1 MNNKKYIPYK
11 VKSTNRENGTPI
23 NDTTIYLHSLD
34 TANENYD
41 IHMRNF
47 TINNDFFNVN
57 ANNNVLSLSFD
68 TNLGIT
74 SPPIIQ
80 DTPITLS
87 IQNYNTTAQFITGF
101 NTQAGIAGVTGLTA
115 TFNDQT
121 NLFTFHNSLGPTQVF
136 NWDVQENQKFLG
148 LSSGTHILGTTL
160 LSDKTAD
167 LSGPDEIN
175 ILLENIDLEAYNT
188 TDYNKN
194 ILSTIPIET
203 RFNEKKF
210 IIMIIP

>member
-1 MNNKKYIPYK
+1 
-11 VKSTNRENGTPI
+11 
-23 NDTTIYLHSLD
+23 
-34 TANENYD
+34 
-41 IHMRNF
+41 MRNF

-57 ANNNVLSLSFD
+57 ANNNILSLSYD

-80 DTPITLS
+80 DTPLTLS
-87 IQNYNTTAQFITGF
+87 IQNYNTTSQFTTEFNLQAGLAGITGVS
-101 NTQAGIAGVTGLTA
+101 TS
-115 TFNDQT
+115 FNDQT
-121 NLFTFHNSLGPTQVF
+121 NLFTFNNSLGPTQVF
-136 NWDVQENQKFLG
+136 NWNVQENQKFLG
-148 LSSGTHILGTTL
+148 LSSGIHILGTTL

-203 RFNEKKF
+203 RFNEKIVYNNDYPVQSNNKNINRLRIKLTDEFGDLIQTSSDYTMNLQF
-210 IIMIIP
+210 IQDEIE

>member
-11 VKSTNRENGTPI
+11 VKSKNREANTPI

-41 IHMRNF
+41 IHLRNF

-57 ANNNVLSLSFD
+57 ANNNVLSLSYD

-80 DTPITLS
+80 DTPLTLS
-87 IQNYNTTAQFITGF
+87 IQNYNTTTQFTTEFNLQAGLAGITGVS
-101 NTQAGIAGVTGLTA
+101 TS
-115 TFNDQT
+115 FNDQT
-121 NLFTFHNSLGPTQVF
+121 NLFTFNNSLGPTQVF

-148 LSSGTHILGTTL
+148 LSSGIHTLGTTL

-175 ILLENIDLEAYNT
+175 ILLTEYRLVSI
-188 TDYNKN
+188 
-194 ILSTIPIET
+194 
-203 RFNEKKF
+203 
-210 IIMIIP
+210 